1 MAGLPG
7 NHSDSGFD
15 IPRALYDKA
24 RDHQDQLTDAE
35 RQRFLSRGDVVAKA
49 LGSPDS
55 LTTEEIHQA
64 CGWPSPD
71 VVRANIQHASGG
83 SLSTPAELFAKVKGA
98 LENGQFDTAV
108 TGEEACLIAHNF
120 RAGEDWGREWQTESH
135 SIPGYG
141 HALTLLTRRLGSDI
155 TIFKACGSRSFE
167 VRRLPGSGPPPS
179 PAASMAVEDRARRR
193 RAACR
198 LANDMASVQDQVQR
212 GVISEQDFFAR
223 VRSIQAD
230 MLAIDTSDLATKYT
244 PLPNDPFQLIPA
256 GTPLPSLYDRFG
268 SGPWPDSHRSVGAFD
283 LFHQDTGFSGSDS
296 ANRAVQLWA
305 TLPED
310 QKDPYRIRA
319 EAKRREAWAEY
330 ETRLTEYE
338 TRLARQ
344 DANPN
349 AVSPLSAFQLFRNDQ
364 VAASNGGVGFGEVLA
379 RWEALTDEQRGLY
392 ERRAW
397 ADK

>member
-1 MAGLPG
+1 MADLPD

-15 IPRALYDKA
+15 IPGALYDKA
-24 RDHQDQLTDAE
+24 RDHQDQLTEAE
-35 RQRFLSRGDVVAKA
+35 RQRFLSHGDVVAKA

-98 LENGQFDTAV
+98 LENGQFDTTV
-108 TGEEACLIAHNF
+108 SDEEAYLIAHNF

-155 TIFKACGSRSFE
+155 TIFKACGY
-167 VRRLPGSGPPPS
+167 L
-179 PAASMAVEDRARRR
+179 EDRARQR
-193 RAACR
+193 RAAR
-198 LANDMASVQDQVQR
+198 KLADDIASAED
-212 GVISEQDFFAR
+212 
-223 VRSIQAD
+223 QAD
-230 MLAIDTSDLATKYT
+230 ILAIDTSDLAAEYI
-244 PLPNDPFQLIPA
+244 PLPNDPFQLIPPA
-256 GTPLPSLYDRFG
+256 TPLPSLYDRIG

-296 ANRAVQLWA
+296 ANRAVQFWA

-310 QKDPYRIRA
+310 QKDPYRARA

-330 ETRLTEYE
+330 ETRLTDYFV
-338 TRLARQ
+338 T
-344 DANPN
+344 
-349 AVSPLSAFQLFRNDQ
+349 
-364 VAASNGGVGFGEVLA
+364 
-379 RWEALTDEQRGLY
+379 T
-392 ERRAW
+392 
-397 ADK
+397 K